1 MLIPSG
7 TMKPAEL
14 RELRILVVDDNVT
27 TVRLVAD
34 VLRASGVGQ
43 VNTAYSGL
51 QALESLRSIQPHIV
65 FVDWEMPSMDG
76 LAFTR
81 YVRHAAIEPDPLV
94 PDPMVPI
101 IVLTGRK
108 RVKDVQLARL
118 AGMNEFVGKPFT
130 PAALLGRIHAV
141 IAQPRAFVSSSRY
154 VGPDRRRKLV
164 IDCGGPMRRARDA
177 RDVVD
182 GMELDDARKTMIVEL
197 QALHQLSLDRGIGD
211 REAMQ
216 MCYRAVQNNVGRAR
230 AVRDLAVEQ
239 ASNSLLRYFEAM
251 GGPSHADPK
260 VVEVHMDAMRTL
272 LNAPEPEL
280 AEAAQVN
287 GRLEEAVSKKI
298 NDKLEMM
305 V

>member
-1 MLIPSG
+1 MLIPNG
-7 TMKPAEL
+7 TMKPANL
-14 RELRILVVDDNVT
+14 KGLRILVVDDNVT

-43 VNTAYSGL
+43 VHTACSGL
-51 QALESLRSIQPHIV
+51 EALELLRSIQPHII
-65 FVDWEMPSMDG
+65 FVDWEMPAMDG

-81 YVRHAAIEPDPLV
+81 RVRHAAVDPDPAV

-108 RVKDVQLARL
+108 RVKDVQMARL

-141 IAQPRAFVSSSRY
+141 IAQPREFVSSSRY
-154 VGPDRRRKLV
+154 VGPDRRRKV
-164 IDCGGPMRRARDA
+164 VVDYGGPLRRSRDP

-182 GMELDDARKTMIVEL
+182 GMELDDARKTMVVEL
-197 QALHQLSLDRGIGD
+197 QALRQLTLDRGGAD

-216 MCYRAVQNNVGRAR
+216 MCYRAVRNNVGRAR

-251 GGPSHADPK
+251 GGPSQADPA
-260 VVEVHMDAMRTL
+260 VVEVHMDAMRNL
-272 LNAPEPEL
+272 LNASEPEL
-280 AEAAQVN
+280 AKAAQVN
-287 GRLEEAVSKKI
+287 GHLEEAVSKKI
-298 NDKLEMM
+298 SDKLEL
-305 V
+305 VI